1 MSSTD
6 AVPGVSE
13 LLEELQQLMAGHF
26 GRIQVRGEV
35 SQFTAARSGHWYLSV
50 KDRDSVLSCAMFRGS
65 NRWLGWQPEIGEEVV
80 LTGEL
85 EIYAPRG
92 SLSFVVRHMTR
103 AGAGTL
109 AEQIEAIKRR
119 LAAEGLFDPA
129 RKRPLPAVPA
139 MVGVATSATGAALQD
154 VLRVAEQRFAGMP
167 ILIAPCTVQGVG
179 APASVVAALRALAE
193 DGRAS
198 VVIVGR
204 GGGSA
209 EDLMAFNDEA
219 VARAIAAMPM
229 PVVSAVGH
237 ETDVTIADLVA
248 DVRAATPSHAAE
260 LVVPERAALVGMVEG
275 LGLHLRLRM
284 RHQSDRRR
292 ARLGAC
298 RLRTPALVIERA
310 RRRVEIAGDRMAVS
324 AGDAVRMRSRRLL
337 AASEALRRL
346 SPQAVLDRG
355 YAIVTDDQGTV
366 LRAPDALAE
375 GQRLR
380 VRLAQGAVQV
390 NVLGPSLG

>member
-1 MSSTD
+1 M
-6 AVPGVSE
+6 
-13 LLEELQQLMAGHF
+13 
-26 GRIQVRGEV
+26 
-35 SQFTAARSGHWYLSV
+35 
-50 KDRDSVLSCAMFRGS
+50 
-65 NRWLGWQPEIGEEVV
+65 
-80 LTGEL
+80 
-85 EIYAPRG
+85 
-92 SLSFVVRHMTR
+92 
-103 AGAGTL
+103 
-109 AEQIEAIKRR
+109 
-119 LAAEGLFDPA
+119 
-129 RKRPLPAVPA
+129 
-139 MVGVATSATGAALQD
+139 
-154 VLRVAEQRFAGMP
+154 
-167 ILIAPCTVQGVG
+167 
-179 APASVVAALRALAE
+179 
-193 DGRAS
+193 
-198 VVIVGR
+198 
-204 GGGSA
+204 
-209 EDLMAFNDEA
+209 
-219 VARAIAAMPM
+219 
-229 PVVSAVGH
+229 
-237 ETDVTIADLVA
+237 A

-284 RHQSDRRR
+284 RHQTDRRR

-355 YAIVTDDQGTV
+355 YAIVTDEQGTV

-380 VRLAQGAVQV
+380 VRLAEGAVQV